1 MPSRSERREARQER
15 REERRAERAA
25 SRAAAAAPSTP
36 SWQSAMDQRAAS
48 GQTVGDQWFNSV
60 GGSATDRN
68 AAIQYASNK
77 GYSMGQA
84 WGAQASPFGRP
95 ASVQDSYVDAGTEQ
109 SYGTRFIPG
118 TGRDGLGVWAAGP
131 MSDAQIRGLY
141 GSQAPGAAQANAA
154 APGSAA
160 PASAAPQ
167 EKASKK
173 SKIKDTKSVRQG
185 LLIAGL
191 NGNISKRELEQIGEA
206 TGKDSNR
213 IIKQL
218 DKLNTSKDLTI
229 GLGNAAVKGLMKS
242 PFPSLGYGE
251 GKIGSALGDY
261 WRATNAPTQ
270 TSDPFSGSTNLWQGY
285 DEVTPGMKQSRAGL
299 VPLQGGAYQLD
310 AKGKYSPK
318 TSNKLFMSNYMDKV
332 SGAATDP
339 ATAATA
345 PTAATE
351 APTGE
356 VMDNTGAFDMPP
368 PEEPSGG
375 GGGALGGGEGYGGAS
390 YLKAARSRWKKLGI
404 STQGANA
411 LSRGLNYSNMFGR

>member
-1 MPSRSERREARQER
+1 MGKSKSEKRAAK
-15 REERRAERAA
+15 EERKAEKAA
-25 SRAAAAAPSTP
+25 SRSSAAAAAPAAP

-48 GQTVGDQWFNSV
+48 GQTVGDQWFNSI
-60 GGSATDRN
+60 GGSAADRN
-68 AAIQYASNK
+68 AAIQYASNQ
-77 GYSMGQA
+77 GYSMGAA

-95 ASVQDSYVDAGTEQ
+95 STVQDSYVDEGTKQ

-131 MSDAQIRGLY
+131 MSDAQIREMFGT
-141 GSQAPGAAQANAA
+141 QAPGAAQANAA
-154 APGSAA
+154 VPGLSA
-160 PASAAPQ
+160 PASAEQ
-167 EKASKK
+167 QKKSSKK

-191 NGNISKRELEQIGEA
+191 NGNISKRELEQISEA

-218 DKLNTSKDLTI
+218 DKLNTSKGLTI

-299 VPLQGGAYQLD
+299 VPLQGAAYQLD

-318 TSNKLFMSNYMDKV
+318 TSNKLFMSSYMNKF
-332 SGAATDP
+332 SDP

-351 APTGE
+351 APIGE

-404 STQGANA
+404 SNKGVNA